1 MNKKSL
7 DETIK
12 KMVKKELLKED
23 NSHLKDNMGRLL
35 VQTGDRLLAWN
46 KILNSKTK
54 TVDKDDIKYLIEH
67 LESVI
72 KDLNLFH
79 NNWDK

>member
-1 MNKKSL
+1 MKKSQL
-7 DETIK
+7 DEVIG
-12 KMVKKELLKED
+12 KMVKKEMLKED
-23 NSHLKDNMGRLL
+23 NSHLKDNMSRLL